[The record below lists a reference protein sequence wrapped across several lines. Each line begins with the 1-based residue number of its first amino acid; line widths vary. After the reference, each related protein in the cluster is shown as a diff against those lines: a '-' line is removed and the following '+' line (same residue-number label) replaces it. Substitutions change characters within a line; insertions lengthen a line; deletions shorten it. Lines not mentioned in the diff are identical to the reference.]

1 MLNHQKTHPK
11 EVIKHCLRCG
21 CNNFNTK
28 DQGRSFRCEEC
39 NFLYYI
45 NSSAAVACLIFNP
58 EGKLLLTRRAI
69 DPGRGMLDLP
79 GGFVEPMER
88 VEDALVREIKEEL
101 GVEVKE
107 AKFICSFPNSYAFS
121 GFTVFT
127 LDMTFIVEI
136 DNLDAIVPADDV
148 ADITYLFPSEIKED
162 DLAFK
167 SMYNI
172 IQYYINN
179 NK

>member
-21 CNNFNTK
+21 CNNFNTN

-39 NFLYYI
+39 NFVYYI

-136 DNLDAIVPADDV
+136 ENLDAIVPADDV

>member
-136 DNLDAIVPADDV
+136 ENLDGIVPADDV

>member
-58 EGKLLLTRRAI
+58 AGKLLLTRRAI

-127 LDMTFIVEI
+127 LDMTFIVQI
-136 DNLDAIVPADDV
+136 DDLDAIVPADDV
-148 ADITYLFPSEIKED
+148 AAVTYLFPDEIKED

-167 SMYNI
+167 SMFNI

-179 NK
+179 NR